1 MKKQVVTHPDMPAP
15 YGAYSTV
22 VRAGDFL
29 FVSGQAG
36 IVPQTGEKAGED
48 FETQAR
54 QAFANL
60 DACLA
65 CSGATM
71 TDVVKVIT
79 WLGDATERAALNDL
93 FAEYFPVD
101 PPARSTP
108 IVDLPMGLL
117 LSIEATAIHRG
128 GPGPTGS
135 QEDRNE

>member
-1 MKKQVVTHPDMPAP
+1 MKKQIVTHPDMPAP

-36 IVPQTGEKAGED
+36 IVPETGEKAGED

-60 DACLA
+60 EACLA
-65 CSGATM
+65 CSGGSM
-71 TDVVKVIT
+71 DDMVKVIT

-93 FAEYFPVD
+93 FAEFFPVD

-117 LSIEATAIHRG
+117 LSIEATAIDRKETR
-128 GPGPTGS
+128 PTGH
-135 QEDRNE
+135 QEDGTV